1 VYVVALLAVLPL
13 VVPELSSGASG
24 FRLAG
29 SDPVLSVI
37 SATEQPLSIRSPG
50 GLWAIGLV
58 LIWYSLG
65 YWRRRIAAWEA
76 GLVLVGSTAILLRL
90 GNAWLDAAALVL
102 PLARQFRLADPR
114 PWLLGLGAIA
124 SLGAVG
130 VTTLAGLP
138 PTLPDAATSAIMADP
153 GQGAVLADWRWAADV
168 QRRLGAT
175 RTVLASAGL
184 RSESPAFWLR
194 YLEVAQGHAR
204 WSADLRDLDVDLVV
218 LEATDQQRAAAD
230 LVRASADWRV
240 LFDAGGAL
248 VAERVES

>member
-1 VYVVALLAVLPL
+1 
-13 VVPELSSGASG
+13 
-24 FRLAG
+24 
-29 SDPVLSVI
+29 
-37 SATEQPLSIRSPG
+37 
-50 GLWAIGLV
+50 
-58 LIWYSLG
+58 
-65 YWRRRIAAWEA
+65 
-76 GLVLVGSTAILLRL
+76 
-90 GNAWLDAAALVL
+90 
-102 PLARQFRLADPR
+102 
-114 PWLLGLGAIA
+114 
-124 SLGAVG
+124 LGAVG
-130 VTTLAGLP
+130 LTTLAGLP

-248 VAERVES
+248 VAERVAS